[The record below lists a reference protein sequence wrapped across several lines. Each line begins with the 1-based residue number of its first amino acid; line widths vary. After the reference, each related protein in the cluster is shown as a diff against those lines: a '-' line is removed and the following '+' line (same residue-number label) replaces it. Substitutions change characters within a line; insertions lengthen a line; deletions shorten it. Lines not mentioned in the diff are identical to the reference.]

1 MSSELPELP
10 DMGGLLSQVQQM
22 QEQLMSAQQEAAAQV
37 VEGQAGGGAV
47 KVEMTGGFDFH
58 KVTID
63 PAAVDPND
71 VGMLED
77 LILAALHDA
86 VGRVNDL
93 NRQALGGFGSLGDLG
108 GLGGLLGGGGG
119 GGGGGG
125 ASGEPE

>member
-1 MSSELPELP
+1 MSSEFPELP

-22 QEQLMSAQQEAAAQV
+22 QEQLMSAQQQAAAQV

-47 KVEMTGGFDFH
+47 KVQMTGGFEFR

-77 LILAALHDA
+77 LVLAALHDA
-86 VGRVNDL
+86 VGRVNEL
-93 NRQALGGFGSLGDLG
+93 NQRALG
-108 GLGGLLGGGGG
+108 GLGSLGGLGDLLGGGGAI
-119 GGGGGG
+119 G
-125 ASGEPE
+125 AGGEPE